1 MLTSSPNT
9 SSSSAITSPMWM
21 PMRNCMDRS
30 AGRCSF
36 RSAITIC
43 IANRGLDGADDRGKL
58 QQETVAGILHQAA
71 AVIEDDRI
79 DRGAMGL
86 ERGVRPRL
94 VGSHHAGIAGDVST
108 DDGCQASFHVPT
120 ISPTAPEWAG

>member
-21 PMRNCMDRS
+21 PMRNCMD
-30 AGRCSF
+30 
-36 RSAITIC
+36 AIGGQVLV
-43 IANRGLDGADDRGKL
+43 ALRHHHLHRDRGLDGADDGGEF

-71 AVIEDDRI
+71 AVIEDDRV

-94 VGSHHAGIAGDVST
+94 VGPHHAGIAGDVST